1 MFQLLFALTFLLIFA
16 NAQQQLYQNVTAR
29 VISEDQAIFLHE
41 NRAQETYYL
50 DEDKWYTG
58 GDRIKGDSIRSEEEN
73 NFEFQE
79 MRDFYFE
86 LKYPKQN
93 DFYITHVSA
102 FIQQSSSLG
111 KAYIV
116 DGGIGEKIINYEN
129 FYIF

>member
-1 MFQLLFALTFLLIFA
+1 MWQKMLTKIIIAFNFLLLLV
-16 NAQQQLYQNVTAR
+16 NAQQFRNVTVK
-29 VISEDQAIFLHE
+29 VISEDEAIFLHE
-41 NRAQETYYL
+41 SRAQETYYL

-58 GDRIKGDSIRSEEEN
+58 GDRIKGDTLRSDLEN
-73 NFEFQE
+73 NYEFGE

-102 FIQQSSSLG
+102 FVQQSSTLG

-116 DGGIGEKIINYEN
+116 DGGIGKK
-129 FYIF
+129 